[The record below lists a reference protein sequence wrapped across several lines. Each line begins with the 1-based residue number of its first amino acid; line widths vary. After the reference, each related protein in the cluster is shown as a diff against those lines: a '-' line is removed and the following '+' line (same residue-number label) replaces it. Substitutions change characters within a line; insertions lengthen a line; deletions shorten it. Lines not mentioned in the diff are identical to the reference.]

1 MKKLDLKKLGK
12 QFKLGMLSSSLVLV
26 ALSGCGKNNEDED
39 YNSNNNPT
47 IVINTSKDLHP
58 VVKYFEK
65 EKVILDDFISANDL
79 EPISSKGRIA
89 FTEFTDF
96 IFYDKEVEG
105 YKYDDLDD
113 ETKQQV
119 YRKFCYIDYL
129 VCTYDPDYK
138 NELDYEHIKLT
149 EYISK
154 DYYNKVPEIKEFI
167 TPKKI
172 DKIYSEED
180 VLNYFTSEKAD
191 LNKYINLGDQE
202 TAYALGNTI
211 FQEIGDFIFKDT
223 VVCNYKYSE
232 LSLYAQREINKKLY
246 HLKYVLNTNGID
258 YKDLESKYP
267 DANYY
272 GEIIEDE
279 EEVSLYDTITVI
291 DADTE
296 QFERVL
302 SESNNIE
309 DWYCEYISED
319 NSSDVKVYKIKYK
332 EK

>member
-1 MKKLDLKKLGK
+1 MKKLDLKNLSKR
-12 QFKLGMLSSSLVLV
+12 FKLGILSSSIVLV
-26 ALSGCGKNNEDED
+26 ALSGCTKDNDDE
-39 YNSNNNPT
+39 NHISNNNPT
-47 IVINTSKDLHP
+47 IVTETSEDLHP

-65 EKVILDDFISANDL
+65 EKVILDDFISSNDL
-79 EPISSKGRIA
+79 EHIGSKGRNA
-89 FTEFTDF
+89 FIDFTDF
-96 IFYDKEVEG
+96 IFYNNEIEG

-119 YRKFCYIDYL
+119 YGKFCYIDYL
-129 VCTYDPDYK
+129 VCTYDPNYK

-172 DKIYSEED
+172 DSVYSEED
-180 VLNYFTSEKAD
+180 LLNYFTNEKTD
-191 LNKYINLGDQE
+191 LNRYINLGDQE
-202 TAYALGNTI
+202 NAYALGNTI
-211 FQEIGDFIFKDT
+211 FKEIGDFIFKDT

-232 LSLYAQREINKKLY
+232 LSGYAQREVNKKLY
-246 HLKYVLNTNGID
+246 HLKYILGANEID
-258 YKDLESKYP
+258 YKEIESQYP

-279 EEVSLYDTITVI
+279 EDSSLYDTITVI

-319 NSSDVKVYKIKYK
+319 NSSNVKVYKIKYK
-332 EK
+332 